1 MKIRSHVHAGGHR
14 TDDRRFPVGS
24 RFVLGL
30 HSFDGT
36 TIRDNVASKAIFA
49 TQQVSQKVRVA
60 SNRHSIVSIVGTHRS
75 PGFGFLDDLFKRL
88 HQNFMHVPSGDLRI
102 GTTFPVTTATG
113 CAVRREVF
121 HCRSDAFGLNALA
134 LLDSQFGN
142 VKRRFAITLDRP
154 APARIADD
162 VQDRRVNI
170 GIAKCLAFDRCD
182 LTDAPHQIAVPSGSD
197 AKLSREVASVAVA
210 DAANAFVGKVHR
222 DAQPSFFS
230 KPTLDLIEHIAMI
243 DELNVFIE
251 VPHTVTV
258 FVDVSDAVF
267 PNPGLPFL
275 RWAGVFQNAFVS
287 VDGTHLGSLFIQ
299 IHTPDQIGN
308 AFVNR

>member
-1 MKIRSHVHAGGHR
+1 M
-14 TDDRRFPVGS
+14 
-24 RFVLGL
+24 LGL
-30 HSFDGT
+30 HSLHGAT
-36 TIRDNVASKAIFA
+36 VRNNVTSEAIFA
-49 TQQVSQKVRVA
+49 TQQVSQKIRVA
-60 SNRHSIVSIVGTHRS
+60 SNRNSIVSVVGTHRS
-75 PGFGFLDDLFKRL
+75 PRFGFLDDLLKRL
-88 HQNFMHVPSGDLRI
+88 HQNFMHVASGDLRI
-102 GTTFPVTTATG
+102 GTTFPVTAATG
-113 CAVRREVF
+113 CAVSCKVF
-121 HCRSDAFGLNALA
+121 HCRGDAFGLNTLA

-142 VKRRFAITLDRP
+142 MKRRFAIALNRP
-154 APARIADD
+154 PPARIANN
-162 VQDRRVNI
+162 VQDRRVDV
-170 GIAKCLAFDRCD
+170 GVAKCLAFGRCD
-182 LTDAPHQIAVPSGSD
+182 LADAPHQVAVPCGSD

-243 DELNVFIE
+243 DKLNVFIE

-308 AFVNR
+308 AFVDR